1 MPIPHPPP
9 AIAGDFIECYD
20 HALSAAQCRQL
31 IEAFESSPHR
41 RPGRTGGGV
50 DESKK
55 LSQDLYLNE
64 HPEWLPLLRE
74 VQKVTTFKAA
84 EYFRRYHFGLIAPIA
99 LTLADPRTG
108 TPTPLTHDNF
118 ERLGA
123 PHAMDLMRQLYRLGP
138 IQMQKYLQGQG
149 NYNYWHCETYPA
161 QPDAETLHRALL
173 FMVYLNDVDEGGETD
188 FYYQGRS
195 LKPRAGTLVIA
206 PAGFTHTHRGRV
218 PLSGD
223 KYILTSWI
231 LFQRAE
237 TLYRAR

>member
-1 MPIPHPPP
+1 MPPRP
-9 AIAGDFIECYD
+9 ADFIELYEN
-20 HALSAAQCRQL
+20 ALSAEFCAQL
-31 IEAFESSPHR
+31 IQAFEASSHR
-41 RPGRTGGGV
+41 HAGRTGGGV

-64 HPEWLPLLRE
+64 HPEWQAALRE
-74 VQKVTTFKAA
+74 VQKAATFKAA
-84 EYFRRYHFGLIAPIA
+84 EYFRTYHFGLIAPIA
-99 LTLADPRTG
+99 LTLADPTTG
-108 TPTPLTHDNF
+108 APTALTHENF
-118 ERLGA
+118 EHLGA

-138 IQMQKYLQGQG
+138 IQMQKYTQGQG
-149 NYNYWHCETYPA
+149 NYNYWHCETYPG

-173 FMVYLNDVDEGGETD
+173 FMVYLNDVEAGGETD

-195 LKPRAGTLVIA
+195 LKPRTGTLVIA

-218 PLSGD
+218 PMSGD